1 MQLSRWAVVFIN
13 LASTATVMDE
23 ITFTARPIKAAG
35 LNDGRKFAPGS
46 QGADAAD
53 KFDSAKN
60 FGGDDSP

>member
-1 MQLSRWAVVFIN
+1 MQLSRRVVVFIN
-13 LASTATVMDE
+13 LASTVTVMDE

-35 LNDGRKFAPGS
+35 SNGGGKFAPGS

-53 KFDSAKN
+53 KFDSAKK